1 MQEARGVATEQRF
14 GLGLKIVGESAIV
27 FTPAHPAAGQ
37 RSARRRVLAMFNMTF
52 DFPERGLVVHGE
64 SAEGE
69 TWEGTFLRL
78 YQSLL
83 PPGSPARRIAHAE
96 RRGRPSGAAT
106 NTVVTAYHD
115 GAGRLAL
122 DRPVLI
128 RTRPPQF

>member
-1 MQEARGVATEQRF
+1 MAREQRF
-14 GLGLKIVGESAIV
+14 ELGLKSIGESAIV
-27 FTPAHPAAGQ
+27 FTPASPVAGQ

-52 DFPERGLVVHGE
+52 DFPERGLVIHGE
-64 SAEGE
+64 SVEGE

-83 PPGSPARRIAHAE
+83 PPDSPVHRIAHTE
-96 RRGRPSGAAT
+96 RRGRSSGAAT
-106 NTVVTAYHD
+106 NTVITGYHD

>member
-1 MQEARGVATEQRF
+1 VEQRSE
-14 GLGLKIVGESAIV
+14 LGLKNIDGFAIV
-27 FTPAHPAAGQ
+27 FSPASPAC
-37 RSARRRVLAMFNMTF
+37 RNRKNARRRVLAMFTMTF
-52 DFPERGLVVHGE
+52 DFPERGLVVHGQSVE
-64 SAEGE
+64 DE

-83 PPGSPARRIAHAE
+83 PPGSPVRQIARAE
-96 RRGRPSGAAT
+96 RRGRPCGAAT

-115 GAGRLAL
+115 SAGRVAL